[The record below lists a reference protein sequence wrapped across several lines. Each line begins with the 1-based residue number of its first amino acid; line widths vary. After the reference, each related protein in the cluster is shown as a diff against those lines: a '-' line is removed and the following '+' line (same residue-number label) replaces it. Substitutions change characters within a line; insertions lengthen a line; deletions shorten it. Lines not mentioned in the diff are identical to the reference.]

1 MYNAKTVCESLRRL
15 TTERNIK
22 KTDLAKAL
30 GVTYPTIVKWLDGN
44 LLRPFSD
51 EVVHNMANYFNV
63 PIEEIAGEQSVSF
76 VVNTLT
82 YFDNKLQLIT
92 MPEPCLTINKEI
104 FDSFKL
110 TIDKC
115 FCVLANSNYKNIAA
129 GDRLLVTKIENEK
142 VENDSVYFLVMEDA
156 LVLRKIKYN
165 PIIDQ
170 VSIINGDDAVEI
182 VVPKIEFFNM
192 MRKVYKIL
200 FIERIM

>member
-1 MYNAKTVCESLRRL
+1 MR
-15 TTERNIK
+15 
-22 KTDLAKAL
+22 
-30 GVTYPTIVKWLDGN
+30 
-44 LLRPFSD
+44 
-51 EVVHNMANYFNV
+51 
-63 PIEEIAGEQSVSF
+63 SF
-76 VVNTLT
+76 VCLLGIWMAVVAIYAESVVVNFGTIAPEKVV
-82 YFDNKLQLIT
+82 FEKKKLVLH
-92 MPEPCLTINKEI
+92 PK
-104 FDSFKL
+104 
-110 TIDKC
+110 IDRT
-115 FCVLANSNYKNIAA
+115 SP
-129 GDRLLVTKIENEK
+129 LLEIENEK

>member
-63 PIEEIAGEQSVSF
+63 PIEEIAGEQSISF

-82 YFDNKLQLIT
+82 YFDNKLHHHH
-92 MPEPCLTINKEI
+92 
-104 FDSFKL
+104 
-110 TIDKC
+110 
-115 FCVLANSNYKNIAA
+115 
-129 GDRLLVTKIENEK
+129 
-142 VENDSVYFLVMEDA
+142 
-156 LVLRKIKYN
+156 
-165 PIIDQ
+165 
-170 VSIINGDDAVEI
+170 
-182 VVPKIEFFNM
+182 
-192 MRKVYKIL
+192 
-200 FIERIM
+200 

>member
-1 MYNAKTVCESLRRL
+1 MYNAKTVCESLRKL

-51 EVVHNMANYFNV
+51 EVIHNIAEYFNV
-63 PIEEIAGEQSVSF
+63 PIEEIAGEQAVSF
-76 VVNTLT
+76 VVNTLAC
-82 YFDNKLQLIT
+82 FDNKLQLIS
-92 MPEPCLTINKEI
+92 MPEPCLIINKEL

-115 FCVLANSNYKNIAA
+115 FCVLANSNYKNISA
-129 GDRLLVTKIENEK
+129 GDRLLVTEIDNEK

-156 LVLRKIKYN
+156 FSSQK
-165 PIIDQ
+165 D
-170 VSIINGDDAVEI
+170 
-182 VVPKIEFFNM
+182 
-192 MRKVYKIL
+192 
-200 FIERIM
+200 

>member
-30 GVTYPTIVKWLDGN
+30 GVTYPTIVKWLDDN
-44 LLRPFSD
+44 LKL
-51 EVVHNMANYFNV
+51 
-63 PIEEIAGEQSVSF
+63 IE
-76 VVNTLT
+76 
-82 YFDNKLQLIT
+82 

-110 TIDKC
+110 SLDKC
-115 FCVLANSNYKNIAA
+115 VCVLANSNYKNIAV
-129 GDRLLVTKIENEK
+129 GDRLLVTEIDNERIEN
-142 VENDSVYFLVMEDA
+142 DRMYFLIMEDA